1 METVERIEIKGANVY
16 KTLENDPQYFGAYL
30 NMARLNIFS
39 INNAV
44 ANKIK
49 ISPIHDEEKIRDSFL
64 CNHNRKHLN
73 WNLAHS
79 IAVKFFPIIKVF
91 DFESLPK
98 SERTGDFN
106 NINTGKDF
114 TAMADSL
121 RCLFSEIQEFRND
134 YSHYYSIANG
144 NKRKTTISEEVAEF
158 LRTNF
163 ARAIEYTKERFNGV
177 LNDEDFEHVKKRV
190 LVNQDNTITTD
201 GFVFLIAMFLER
213 EHAFQF
219 IGKIKGLKG
228 TQYNSFIATR
238 EVLMAFCAKLPHDRF
253 VSEDK
258 KQAFTLD
265 IINTLNRCP
274 KELYAVITEEERKA
288 FKPNLDSLQI
298 ENILDN
304 STNDRADIED
314 YDKYIEALTRK
325 IRHSNRFSYF
335 ALKFIDETNIFNQ
348 LRFQINLG
356 KLLIDEYEK
365 PINKELYSRSIVQKV
380 KAFGKLSDFE
390 DEKEVLKQIDKNG
403 ISLGFEQYAP
413 FYNTKNNKIGLHTNN
428 AKSIVIN
435 KPKSESKIKKSLKQ
449 ALPEAFLS
457 LHELPKIIVLEY
469 LEKGKSEELINDF
482 ILASKSKITNKQFI
496 DEVKG
501 KLPNDWNEFNKRS
514 DSKKS
519 PAYKPNAL
527 AYLRNRKKTLD
538 EVLAQYNLNHKQIP
552 TRILDYW
559 LSVVDI
565 NSDRAISD
573 RIKLMKR
580 EGMDRLKAYQKFK
593 KTGKGRIPK
602 IGEMATFLAKDIVDM
617 IISTDKKKKITSF
630 YYDKIQECLALF
642 ANPDKK
648 ALFIDIVSKE
658 LRLNDIDGHPF
669 LKHIRFSETRYTQ
682 DLYENY
688 LKEKVNKMLEVKNH
702 RTGKTNKIDKSWM
715 MTTFYRREW
724 NEEAGKQ
731 LTGVKLPDNL
741 SCIPFTLRQL
751 KEKASYSLDRWLHNV
766 TKGKDANDGKT
777 PINLPT
783 NLFDETLIRL
793 LENDLDAQQIQYPAD
808 AKYNELFKI
817 WWSKRGDSTQGFY
830 NAEREYLIFNEKVN
844 FKLQENAM
852 FADFYSD
859 SLRKAF
865 KAKQEIR
872 RIEKRTDRR
881 LPDIQF
887 NQVEKVFKRTISNT
901 EKQIRRLKEE
911 DQIMLLML
919 EKLMT
924 SDQDLNM
931 KLSQIDTL
939 LNDTITVKKS
949 VTGKLSFDN
958 NAEITKTILDQRKR
972 KDFSMLN
979 KYIHDR
985 RLPELFE
992 YFTELEIPLQDLK
1005 NELETYNNAKQ
1016 MVLDAVFKL
1025 EETVVSN
1032 NNADDLIDTD
1042 CKTGHIQHKVYLQ
1055 WLKKEGTI
1063 NENEFSFL
1071 DMVRNCFSHNQF
1083 PQKRTMSLFVNQ
1095 WADNNFALQIA
1106 KLYNEKIDAITA
1118 NP

>member
-1 METVERIEIKGANVY
+1 MDTIERIEIKSANVY

-39 INNAV
+39 INNSV
-44 ANKIK
+44 ADKIK
-49 ISPIHDEEKIRDSFL
+49 VAPIPNEEKILDSFL

-73 WNLAHS
+73 WNLAHA
-79 IAVKFFPIIKVF
+79 IAVKFLPIIKVF
-91 DFESLPK
+91 NFEGLPK
-98 SERTGDFN
+98 SERTSDFN

-114 TAMADSL
+114 AAMADALRSL
-121 RCLFSEIQEFRND
+121 FGEIQEFRND
-134 YSHYYSIANG
+134 YSHYYSITNG
-144 NKRKTTISEEVAEF
+144 NKRKTTISKEVAEF
-158 LRTNF
+158 LNKNF
-163 ARAIEYTKERFNGV
+163 ARAIEYTKDRFNGV
-177 LNDEDFEHVKKRV
+177 LNNEDFYHVKERV
-190 LVNQDNTITTD
+190 LVNKDNTITTD
-201 GFVFLIAMFLER
+201 GLVFLIAMFLER

-288 FKPNLDSLQI
+288 FKPNLDSLKI
-298 ENILDN
+298 ENLLNN
-304 STNDRADIED
+304 STNDRADIEN

-325 IRHSNRFSYF
+325 VRHSNRFSYC
-335 ALKFIDETNIFNQ
+335 ALKFIDETNIFKQ

-356 KLLIDEYEK
+356 KLGLDEYEK
-365 PINKELYSRSIVQKV
+365 PINNELYPRSIVQNV

-390 DEKEVLKQIDKNG
+390 DEKEVLKQIDKEGN
-403 ISLGFEQYAP
+403 SLGFDQYAP

-435 KPKSESKIKKSLKQ
+435 KAKSESKIKNKLKK

-457 LHELPKIIVLEY
+457 LNELPKIIVLEY

-482 ILASKSKITNKQFI
+482 ILASNSKITNKQFI

-501 KLPNDWNEFNKRS
+501 KLPNDWNKFNKRS
-514 DSKKS
+514 DSKKGT
-519 PAYKPNAL
+519 AYKPSAL
-527 AYLRNRKKTLD
+527 AYLRNRKRTLD
-538 EVLAQYNLNHKQIP
+538 EVLAQYDLNHKQIP

-565 NSDRAISD
+565 NSERAISD
-573 RIKLMKR
+573 RIKQMKR
-580 EGMDRLKAYQKFK
+580 EGMDRLKVYQKYK

-602 IGEMATFLAKDIVDM
+602 IGEMATYLAKDIVDL

-642 ANPDKK
+642 ADPDKK
-648 ALFIDIVSKE
+648 ALFIDIISKE
-658 LRLNDIDGHPF
+658 LHLNELDGHPF
-669 LKHIRFSETRYTQ
+669 LKYIRFSKISYTQ
-682 DLYENY
+682 DLYESY
-688 LKEKVNKMLEVKNH
+688 LQEKANKMIDVKNH
-702 RTGKTNKIDKSWM
+702 RTGRTNQIDKSWM

-724 NEEAGKQ
+724 NKEAGKQ
-731 LTGVKLPDNL
+731 LTEVKLPHNL
-741 SCIPFTLRQL
+741 SCIPFSLRQL
-751 KEKASYSLDRWLHNV
+751 KEKTSNNLDEWLHNI
-766 TKGKDANDGKT
+766 TKGKEVNDGKK

-793 LENDLDAQQIQYPAD
+793 LKSELDTQHEQYPTD

-817 WWSKRGDSTQGFY
+817 WWRNRGDSTQSFY
-830 NAEREYLIFNEKVN
+830 NAEREYLIYDEKVN
-844 FKLQENAM
+844 FKLQENAE

-859 SLRKAF
+859 NLRKAY
-865 KAKQEIR
+865 KAKQADR
-872 RIEKRTDRR
+872 RIEKRTNRR
-881 LPDIQF
+881 LPDVQF
-887 NQVEKVFKRTISNT
+887 SDVEKVFKRTISNT
-901 EKQIRRLKEE
+901 EKQIRLLKEE

-924 SDQDLNM
+924 SDQDLNL

-949 VTGKLSFDN
+949 VSGQLSFDN
-958 NAEITKTILDQRKR
+958 NAEITKIIIDQRKR
-972 KDFSMLN
+972 KDFSMLH
-979 KYIHDR
+979 KYSFDR

-992 YFTELEIPLQDLK
+992 YFKESEIPLHDLK
-1005 NELETYNNAKQ
+1005 NELEAYNNAKQ
-1016 MVLDAVFKL
+1016 MVLDAAFNL
-1025 EETVVSN
+1025 EKAVITN
-1032 NNADDLIDTD
+1032 NNAEDLIDPD
-1042 CKTGHIQHKVYLQ
+1042 YRNGHIQHKLYLQ
-1055 WLKKEGTI
+1055 WLKKEGKI

-1071 DMVRNCFSHNQF
+1071 NMVRNSFSHNQY
-1083 PQKRTMSLFVNQ
+1083 PQKTTMSLFVNQ

-1106 KLYNEKIDAITA
+1106 EIYNVKIDSTIAKY
-1118 NP
+1118 